1 MAKAKKASKAT
12 KVNASKATVAK
23 TADFKTAIVKEP
35 KAVLQAIGMDFSV
48 AYDKAKKRSF
58 VGRNRAC
65 SFLRWNWTAC
75 TKTMQTSLFVGLR
88 GT

>member
-1 MAKAKKASKAT
+1 
-12 KVNASKATVAK
+12 
-23 TADFKTAIVKEP
+23 
-35 KAVLQAIGMDFSV
+35 LQAIGMDFSV